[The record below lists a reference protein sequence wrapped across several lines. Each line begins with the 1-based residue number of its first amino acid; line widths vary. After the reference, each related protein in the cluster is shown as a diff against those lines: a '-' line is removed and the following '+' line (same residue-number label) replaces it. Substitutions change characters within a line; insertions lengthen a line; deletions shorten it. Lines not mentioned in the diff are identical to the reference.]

1 MPNTAISPCQKLLNN
16 LPQLSF
22 SFQNSAKFLPQDFL
36 LLGENAK
43 AHKILSAFFARKTD
57 APSLI
62 LKGPQACGKTH
73 LLHLFAEENQIE
85 FLLEE
90 EVAAGNLSKFFAENN
105 FYVLE
110 DFDLF
115 EDEELLLRLINC
127 ASEAKAF
134 LLLTAKNLPKVKI
147 KDLASRLKNI
157 VCAEIA
163 EPSLDSMKQLLVSGL
178 ARRQIKL
185 SNEALD
191 FILLKIERSYAAIFA
206 ALKLI
211 ENAAAHE
218 KLSAKKIREIFG

>member
-1 MPNTAISPCQKLLNN
+1 
-16 LPQLSF
+16 
-22 SFQNSAKFLPQDFL
+22 
-36 LLGENAK
+36 
-43 AHKILSAFFARKTD
+43 
-57 APSLI
+57 
-62 LKGPQACGKTH
+62 
-73 LLHLFAEENQIE
+73 
-85 FLLEE
+85 
-90 EVAAGNLSKFFAENN
+90 
-105 FYVLE
+105 LE

-127 ASEAKAF
+127 ASEAKAL